1 MLLNTTI
8 HALVA
13 TTQAVAAHVIA
24 GLFVRSVSPAVFAV
38 VPKQE
43 RLARSMRWRYLLGQ
57 PAGDM
62 KQCCGG
68 ISKRCPS
75 SPAHF
80 SSNLLSNLKRALNQ
94 GSGCLTG
101 TSGRS

>member
-13 TTQAVAAHVIA
+13 SSQAVAAHVIA
-24 GLFVRSVSPAVFAV
+24 GLFVGSASPAVFAV

-43 RLARSMRWRYLLGQ
+43 RQEHSMRWRYLLGQ
-57 PAGDM
+57 PAGDRT
-62 KQCCGG
+62 QCCGET
-68 ISKRCPS
+68 SKRCQS
-75 SPAHF
+75 SPRQF
-80 SSNLLSNLKRALNQ
+80 SSSLLSNLKRALNQ

>member
-1 MLLNTTI
+1 MLLNITI

-13 TTQAVAAHVIA
+13 STQAIAAHVIA
-24 GLFVRSVSPAVFAV
+24 RLFVRSASPVVFAV

-43 RLARSMRWRYLLGQ
+43 RITRVMRWRYLLGQ
-57 PAGDM
+57 PASDS

-68 ISKRCPS
+68 ASDRCRRS
-75 SPAHF
+75 LSR
-80 SSNLLSNLKRALNQ
+80 SLSRLLSNSERALNQ

-101 TSGRS
+101 ISGRS